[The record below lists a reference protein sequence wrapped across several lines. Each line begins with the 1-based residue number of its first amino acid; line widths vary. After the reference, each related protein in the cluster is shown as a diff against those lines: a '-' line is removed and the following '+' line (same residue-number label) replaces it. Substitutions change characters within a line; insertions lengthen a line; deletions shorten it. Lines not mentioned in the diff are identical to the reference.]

1 MGMKRKVRK
10 MSNDQKQHMIKSF
23 KQGVRFDERGLE
35 DFRELTIS
43 CKPSKTAEGSAVVKL
58 GDTEVIAGIKMMV
71 GTPFPDR
78 PEDGVIM
85 VNAEFL
91 PLASPDFESGPPGI
105 DSIELSRV
113 VDRGIRESHAMDLKK
128 LCIKKGEKVWIVS
141 IDICTLN
148 DDGNLLDAAALAALA
163 ALKSTRFPGYDGE
176 EVNYKELTDEKL
188 PLAQEPIP
196 VTVYKV
202 GDVFFVDPT
211 KEEQKNV
218 DARLT
223 ITSLSDGNLCAMQ
236 KGGDQSFTLDEISK
250 MVDLATKRAKDLRK
264 KIDKL

>member
-1 MGMKRKVRK
+1 
-10 MSNDQKQHMIKSF
+10 MIKSF

-35 DFRELTIS
+35 DYRKLEIS
-43 CKPSKTAEGSAVVKL
+43 CKPSKTAEGMAVVKL
-58 GDTEVIAGIKMMV
+58 GNTEVIAGIKMMI

-78 PEDGVIM
+78 PGEGVIM

-113 VDRGIRESHAMDLKK
+113 VDRGIRESHAIDLKK

-148 DDGNLLDAAALAALA
+148 DDGNLLDASALAALL
-163 ALKSTRFPGYDGE
+163 ALKKTRLPGYDGE
-176 EVNYKELTDEKL
+176 EVNYKKISDEKL
-188 PLAQEPIP
+188 PLDQEPIP

-211 KEEQKNV
+211 KEEQAKV
-218 DARLT
+218 EARLT
-223 ITSLSDGNLCAMQ
+223 ITTLSDGNICALQ
-236 KGGDQSFTLDEISK
+236 KGGDSPFTLNEISN
-250 MVDLATKRAKDLRK
+250 MVDLAVK
-264 KIDKL
+264 KAAEIREQANKA